1 MAGRTTTLM
10 ANALIFSIYFI
21 LSNYP
26 QLVLLLPLAL
36 LWAALPNDG
45 VAFVADWFIQKVG
58 VHKRSLKL
66 GLPLGRRSLLTSL
79 SYPTPELRRQKLTR

>member
-1 MAGRTTTLM
+1 M
-10 ANALIFSIYFI
+10 ANALIFFGLPPSQNCTRSTFGAII

-45 VAFVADWFIQKVG
+45 VAFVADWFIQKVA
-58 VHKRSLKL
+58 VHKGS
-66 GLPLGRRSLLTSL
+66 
-79 SYPTPELRRQKLTR
+79 

>member
-1 MAGRTTTLM
+1 MSTFGA
-10 ANALIFSIYFI
+10 II
-21 LSNYP
+21 LSNYL

-45 VAFVADWFIQKVG
+45 VAFVADWFIQKVA
-58 VHKRSLKL
+58 VHQGFRKL
-66 GLPLGRRSLLTSL
+66 GLPLARSLLTSL